1 MKLTL
6 KSYFKPTPKLFRVI
20 GDTLLTIGTMITSYQ
35 IISDEKTLAIISLI
49 IMIVGKFTTN
59 LASLDEGEGN

>member
-35 IISDEKTLAIISLI
+35 IISNEKTLAIISLI

-59 LASLDEGEGN
+59 LASLDQGEGN

>member
-1 MKLTL
+1 MKITL

-59 LASLDEGEGN
+59 LASIDEGEGN

>member
-1 MKLTL
+1 MKVTL

-35 IISDEKTLAIISLI
+35 ILADEKTLAIVSLI

-59 LASLDEGEGN
+59 LASIDEGEGN

>member
-1 MKLTL
+1 MKITL

-49 IMIVGKFTTN
+49 IMIVCKFTTN

>member
-35 IISDEKTLAIISLI
+35 IISNEKTLAIISLI

>member
-1 MKLTL
+1 MKIIL

>member
-1 MKLTL
+1 MKITL

>member
-1 MKLTL
+1 M
-6 KSYFKPTPKLFRVI
+6 I